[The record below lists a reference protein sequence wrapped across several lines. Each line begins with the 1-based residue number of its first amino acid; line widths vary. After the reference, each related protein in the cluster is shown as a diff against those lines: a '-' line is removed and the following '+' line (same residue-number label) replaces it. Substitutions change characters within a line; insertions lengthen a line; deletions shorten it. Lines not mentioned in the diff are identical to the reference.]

1 MFEVLVT
8 LGVNVVGNV
17 IGTVVGGVIT
27 YYIIKV
33 MAKRNPPYSV
43 AVCAGDFRFGDTY
56 VR

>member
-27 YYIIKV
+27 YYIIK
-33 MAKRNPPYSV
+33 
-43 AVCAGDFRFGDTY
+43 RFF
-56 VR
+56 